1 MLGFLKRASHRL
13 NEGSPWVPPGESPG
27 ESPVLRGAMRPFQTG
42 WFVESLMSQT
52 LIIHIIR
59 TAKVPFVES
68 RASAA
73 LIATSLSVAAF
84 GMILPYLSLG
94 SLLGFVPLPSTYWIG
109 LLAMLTGYALLTHIL
124 KRWFVRRFGLN

>member
-1 MLGFLKRASHRL
+1 MLGFLKRVSHRGGVAWDNASL
-13 NEGSPWVPPGESPG
+13 
-27 ESPVLRGAMRPFQTG
+27 FQTG